1 MQRWR
6 KWHPSIIT
14 WKAWKLFHVKYLK
27 SILWKVCECVDQN
40 YVRILLFIGAHWC
53 CSYYLQKCVEITT
66 GKRLKQP
73 EPASTLLL
81 HNGGLKIPPNPTPFV
96 GSKLNLNLN
105 LGSTDRSKGDRH
117 QICHLLCRIR
127 SNCPQEEKVPSP
139 TLASLC
145 FTSGSYRLVFSNT
158 RRS

>member
-1 MQRWR
+1 MAPEYHYLKSLETFSRQ
-6 KWHPSIIT
+6 
-14 WKAWKLFHVKYLK
+14 VLK

-40 YVRILLFIGAHWC
+40 CVRVLLFIGAHWFF
-53 CSYYLQKCVEITT
+53 SYYLQKCIEITT
-66 GKRLKQP
+66 GKRLKAP
-73 EPASTLLL
+73 EPVSTLLL

-105 LGSTDRSKGDRH
+105 LRSTDQSKGDA
-117 QICHLLCRIR
+117 IKFAISFAEFEVIALKG
-127 SNCPQEEKVPSP
+127 KVPSP

>member
-1 MQRWR
+1 MAPEYHYLKSLETFSRQ
-6 KWHPSIIT
+6 
-14 WKAWKLFHVKYLK
+14 VLK

-40 YVRILLFIGAHWC
+40 YVRILLFIGAQWFF
-53 CSYYLQKCVEITT
+53 SYYLQKCIEITT
-66 GKRLKQP
+66 GKGLKQP

-81 HNGGLKIPPNPTPFV
+81 HYGGLKIPPNPTPFV

-127 SNCPQEEKVPSP
+127 SNCPQEEGALTNSC
-139 TLASLC
+139 LAL
-145 FTSGSYRLVFSNT
+145 FH
-158 RRS
+158 